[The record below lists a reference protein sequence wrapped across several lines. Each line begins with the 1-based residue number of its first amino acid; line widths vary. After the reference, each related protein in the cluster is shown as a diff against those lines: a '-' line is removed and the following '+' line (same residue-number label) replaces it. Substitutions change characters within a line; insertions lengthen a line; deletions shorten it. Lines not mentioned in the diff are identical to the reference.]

1 MGTIQRKNLYEEI
14 KENLIR
20 EIHSGK
26 LLPGSKLPT
35 ESQLMKKY
43 QVSRITVSK
52 AMSELK
58 EEGYIVRYPSKGS
71 FVSENPPSTE
81 KEQSEPAADTD
92 FNSPSHGEYT
102 EIGIVIPAVMDQ
114 FGLDI
119 LAGINKALPKDQ
131 YRVYIYPSHN
141 AEIEDYVL
149 KRCQNSLL
157 SGIIMFPV
165 DQEYY
170 SEQVLKMK
178 VNHYPF
184 VLIDRI
190 LPGIDTNYVISDN
203 FTAGRM
209 IGKHLAELGH
219 SNIAIFSMTDR
230 TTSTIKDRIDGLQ
243 YELSR
248 RSSDYHAVEITEWLD
263 VSVPVGNYLPSFR
276 KFIQEK
282 GITAIIAMESKTGTY
297 LYTLLNLLNVSI
309 PGEISLILFDNPI
322 NDSIYFDFFTHID
335 QHAVEIGHQAA
346 ITLKNILEGK
356 QTSISRKILTPT
368 LEIRDSTGP
377 SPLKNQVK

>member
-1 MGTIQRKNLYEEI
+1 MNAIQRKSLYEEI

-20 EIHSGK
+20 EIQSGK
-26 LLPGSKLPT
+26 FLPGSKLPT
-35 ESQLMKKY
+35 ESQLMKQYK
-43 QVSRITVSK
+43 VSRITVSK

-58 EEGYIVRYPSKGS
+58 EEGYIIRYPSKGS
-71 FVSENPPSTE
+71 FVSDNPPLAKNTAVSANVT
-81 KEQSEPAADTD
+81 SDDNILLPHPA
-92 FNSPSHGEYT
+92 FT
-102 EIGIVIPAVMDQ
+102 EIGVVIPAVMDQ

-119 LAGINKALPKDQ
+119 FAGINQALPKDK
-131 YRVYIYPSHN
+131 YRVYIYPSYD
-141 AEIEDYVL
+141 ATIEDYVL
-149 KRCQNSLL
+149 KRCQNSPLA
-157 SGIIMFPV
+157 GIIMFPV

-219 SNIAIFSMTDR
+219 RNLAIFSMTDR

-243 YELSR
+243 YELSL
-248 RSSDYHAVEITEWLD
+248 RSSNGHYIEISEWLD
-263 VSVPVGNYLPSFR
+263 VTVPVGSYLPTFR
-276 KFIQEK
+276 KLIQEK
-282 GITAIIAMESKTGTY
+282 QITAIVAMESKTGTY

-309 PGEISLILFDNPI
+309 PDEMSLLLFDNPI
-322 NDSIYFDFFTHID
+322 NDPIYFDFFTHIN
-335 QHAVEIGHQAA
+335 QHASEIGRQAA
-346 ITLKNILEGK
+346 LTLKNILEK
-356 QTSISRKILTPT
+356 KETVISRKILTPT
-368 LEIRDSTGP
+368 LEIRNSTGP
-377 SPLKNQVK
+377 VSSKL

>member
-1 MGTIQRKNLYEEI
+1 MSTIQRKNLYEEI

-20 EIHSGK
+20 EIRSGK
-26 LLPGSKLPT
+26 LLPGSKVPT
-35 ESQLMKKY
+35 ESQLMKQY

-71 FVSENPPSTE
+71 FVSENLPPAE
-81 KEQSEPAADTD
+81 KNLPDPNADS
-92 FNSPSHGEYT
+92 FVNHQYT
-102 EIGIVIPAVMDQ
+102 EIGVVIPAVMDQ

-131 YRVYIYPSHN
+131 YRVYIYPSSD
-141 AEIEDYVL
+141 AQIEEYVL
-149 KRCQNSLL
+149 RRCQSSSL

-178 VNHYPF
+178 VTHYPF

-203 FTAGRM
+203 FTAGRI

-219 SNIAIFSMTDR
+219 RNLAIFSMTDR

-243 YELSR
+243 YELSL
-248 RSSDYHAVEITEWLD
+248 RSGDRHFIEITEWLD
-263 VSVPVGNYLPSFR
+263 VTIPIGSYLPTFR
-276 KFIQEK
+276 KLIKERQ
-282 GITAIIAMESKTGTY
+282 ITAIVAMESKTGTY
-297 LYTLLNLLNVSI
+297 LYTLLKLMNIPIPSEMSLL
-309 PGEISLILFDNPI
+309 LFDNPI
-322 NDSIYFDFFTHID
+322 NDPIYFDFFTHID
-335 QHAVEIGHQAA
+335 QHASEIGRQAA
-346 ITLKNILEGK
+346 ITLKNILERK
-356 QTSISRKILTPT
+356 QTVISRKILTPT
-368 LEIRDSTGP
+368 LEIRNSTGP
-377 SPLKNQVK
+377 AFR